1 MTDANTIAN
10 AYIAAWNE
18 TDPAKRSTLL
28 DAVFAKDASYLDPL
42 MAANSREDIGG
53 LIAGVQQRFPG
64 FRFTLWGKPDGFADR
79 VRFSWLLG
87 PEGVEAPI
95 EGTDFVTV
103 ADGKIASV
111 TGFLDK
117 VPAA

>member
-1 MTDANTIAN
+1 MSDANAIAT
-10 AYIAAWNE
+10 AYVAAWTE
-18 TDPAKRSTLL
+18 TAAAKRDTVL
-28 DAVFAKDASYLDPL
+28 AATFAKDASYLDPL
-42 MAANSREDIGG
+42 MAASSRDDIGG

-95 EGTDFVTV
+95 EGTDFVTIT
-103 ADGKIASV
+103 DGKIASV